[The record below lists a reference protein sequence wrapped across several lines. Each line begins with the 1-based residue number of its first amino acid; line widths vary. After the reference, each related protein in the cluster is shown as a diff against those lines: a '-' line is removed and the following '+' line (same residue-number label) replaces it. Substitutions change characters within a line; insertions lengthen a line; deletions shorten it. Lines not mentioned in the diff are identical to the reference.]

1 MLGSLSLTICCRCL
15 LREAIYQCHPCT
27 LLHTAS
33 SAAFHT
39 SFPHSTLWSLVFQA
53 QKQPLSGPQQCVL
66 IETIPIIQ
74 SACVWSRKG
83 TEFISFPD
91 KTNSK
96 LRKSHNSFS
105 SPSPPPLYTPLQLIA
120 YKQRTQVFTS
130 AELTPGGYR
139 HLGCFVSCYT

>member
-15 LREAIYQCHPCT
+15 LRGAIYQCHTCT

-53 QKQPLSGPQQCVL
+53 QKQPLSGHWQCVL

-96 LRKSHNSFS
+96 LRKVTTVFLPLLPLLFIPLFS
-105 SPSPPPLYTPLQLIA
+105 SLLINN
-120 YKQRTQVFTS
+120 KHKSSHQQS
-130 AELTPGGYR
+130 
-139 HLGCFVSCYT
+139 